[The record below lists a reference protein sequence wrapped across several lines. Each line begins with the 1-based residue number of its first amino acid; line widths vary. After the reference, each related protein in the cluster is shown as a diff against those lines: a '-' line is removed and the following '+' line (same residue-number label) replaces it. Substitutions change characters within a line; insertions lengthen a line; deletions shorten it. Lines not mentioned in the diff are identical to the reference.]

1 MGIYKGMYGVPCRHD
16 ACIIRCPMAL
26 NLRISPEIWR
36 LTLLSGLTS
45 LAVPLVGC
53 ASKADSGT
61 QLNGN
66 SSAGNGGTPSEGGNG
81 DRGNTTTTGTAGS
94 TAVAGSGSGGQSTGT
109 GGSGTS
115 NPDIDAGSGMVTAC
129 DDAVGI
135 PAAARCLGGG
145 SPASA
150 LPGHVTCDNGLIH
163 RAAAVDCV
171 SELPR
176 ATLAFAPPPG
186 DAGVA
191 GQCDEDADC
200 TEQAHGYCN
209 TVEGGLPGGFCNY
222 GCVSDSECAAG
233 MICDC
238 RSPVGQCVVAECV
251 TDADCACDATCMRV
265 SWDDGCGL
273 NVQYKCQTPED
284 ACVAPASC
292 PGEGMLCRLDGVSL
306 HTQCGGGPTCAIG
319 RPFIV
324 QGDDRKATLISR
336 TDWLTTNVC
345 PDLNRLS
352 VGECTALAQYW
363 QAVGLMEHAS
373 IAAFARF
380 ALELMGQ
387 GAPPE
392 LIEGAQQAM
401 ADETRHAK
409 LAFAL
414 ASRYANQDLGPG
426 RLDLTGAGPSS
437 SLAEMVHTA
446 ILEGA
451 VGETIAAM
459 EAAEALERAS
469 DPAVRQVLTQVVAD
483 ETNHAQLAWNFLRWA
498 LQQDVSLGH
507 SMRQAFD
514 ALYRASQ
521 CEPITSV
528 SSALPAHG
536 LLSAALR
543 REIRNRALVDVILP
557 CAAVLCQS
565 ATLQQAA

>member
-1 MGIYKGMYGVPCRHD
+1 
-16 ACIIRCPMAL
+16 MAL

-45 LAVPLVGC
+45 LTVPLVGC
-53 ASKADSGT
+53 ASKADSGANT
-61 QLNGN
+61 QMNSN
-66 SSAGNGGTPSEGGNG
+66 SSAGNGGTPLEGGNG
-81 DRGNTTTTGTAGS
+81 GSSNTTTTTGTAGS
-94 TAVAGSGSGGQSTGT
+94 TAVAGNGSGGQSTGT
-109 GGSGTS
+109 GQGGAGTN

-135 PAAARCLGGG
+135 PEAARCLGGE
-145 SPASA
+145 SMASV
-150 LPGHVTCDNGLIH
+150 LPGHVTCDNGLVH

-191 GQCDEDADC
+191 GQCDEDTDC

-222 GCVSDSECAAG
+222 GCVSDSECGAG

-238 RSPVGQCVVAECV
+238 RSPVGQCVAAECV

-265 SWDDGCGL
+265 AWDDGCGP
-273 NVQYKCQTPED
+273 NVQYKCQTQED
-284 ACVAPASC
+284 ECVAPTGC
-292 PGEGMLCRLDGVSL
+292 VGENMVCRLDGVSL
-306 HTQCGGGPTCAIG
+306 NTQCANTPACAIG

-336 TDWLTTNVC
+336 TDWLATDVR
-345 PDLNRLS
+345 PDLDGLD
-352 VGECTALAQYW
+352 VAECTALAQYW

-498 LQQDVSLGH
+498 LQQDASLRDA
-507 SMRQAFD
+507 MRQAFD
-514 ALYRASQ
+514 ALYQAPQ
-521 CEPITSV
+521 HEPITSE

-543 REIRNRALVDVILP
+543 REIRSRALVDVILP
-557 CAAVLCQS
+557 CAATLFQS
-565 ATLQQAA
+565 VTLRQAA

>member
-1 MGIYKGMYGVPCRHD
+1 
-16 ACIIRCPMAL
+16 MAL
-26 NLRISPEIWR
+26 TLRISPEIWR
-36 LTLLSGLTS
+36 LTLLSGLTT
-45 LAVPLVGC
+45 LAVPFVGC
-53 ASKADSGT
+53 ASKAESSTDRQMSS
-61 QLNGN
+61 N
-66 SSAGNGGTPSEGGNG
+66 SSAGNGSTPLEGDNG
-81 DRGNTTTTGTAGS
+81 GSSNNPTTGTAGS
-94 TAVAGSGSGGQSTGT
+94 SAVAGSGSGGQSTGT
-109 GGSGTS
+109 GGAGTN
-115 NPDIDAGSGMVTAC
+115 NPDIDAGAGMVTAC
-129 DDAVGI
+129 DEAVGI
-135 PAAARCLGGG
+135 PEAARCVGGE
-145 SPASA
+145 SMASV
-150 LPGHVTCDNGLIH
+150 LPGHVTCDNGLVH

-176 ATLAFAPPPG
+176 AALAFAPPPG

-191 GQCDEDADC
+191 GQCDEDTDC

-222 GCVSDSECAAG
+222 GCVSDSECGAG

-284 ACVAPASC
+284 ACVAPVGC

-336 TDWLTTNVC
+336 TDWLGTDVC
-345 PDLNRLS
+345 PDLNGLS
-352 VGECTALAQYW
+352 LGECTALAQYW

-414 ASRYANQDLGPG
+414 ASRYANKDLGPG
-426 RLDLTGAGPSS
+426 RLDLSGAGPSS

-446 ILEGA
+446 VLEGA

-459 EAAEALERAS
+459 EAAEALERAT
-469 DPAVRQVLTQVVAD
+469 DPAVRRVLTQVVAD

-498 LQQDVSLGH
+498 LQQDASLQEA
-507 SMRQAFD
+507 MRQSFD
-514 ALYRASQ
+514 ALCQTVQHELA
-521 CEPITSV
+521 ITD

-536 LLSAALR
+536 LLSPALR
-543 REIRNRALVDVILP
+543 QEIRIRALREVILP
-557 CAAVLCQS
+557 CIEALCDTIALRVAA
-565 ATLQQAA
+565 